1 MDALPIS
8 ETPEAEKLPASG
20 PQANTENATSGI
32 SALTEAFLR
41 GAGLPSSALTSGLT
55 PELMETIGKLLATS
69 ISGTLE
75 LNRLRATVKREVKAD
90 VTMVVVRN
98 NNALKFF
105 SDSETVLTQMLR
117 KKMPGF
123 MGPVEAVTDAYDDL
137 KAHQLGIIA
146 GVREQMR
153 HLIAQLDPHSVE
165 AAIPARPITDALF
178 PSTRKAAMWEKFID
192 RYRAVNRNP
201 NADFHELFDQV
212 FVAAYERETERVK
225 STHSDA

>member
-8 ETPEAEKLPASG
+8 EIAEVEKLSASG
-20 PQANTENATSGI
+20 PQANTESATAGMD
-32 SALTEAFLR
+32 ALTEAFLR
-41 GAGLPSSALTSGLT
+41 GAGLPSSALPSGLT
-55 PELMETIGKLLATS
+55 PESMETIGKLLAAS
-69 ISGTLE
+69 INGTLE
-75 LNRLRATVKREVKAD
+75 LNKLRATVKREVKAD

-123 MGPVEAVTDAYDDL
+123 MGPVEAMTDAYDDL

-153 HLIAQLDPHSVE
+153 HLIAQLDPNAME
-165 AAIPARPITDALF
+165 ADVPARPIADALF
-178 PSTRKAAMWEKFID
+178 PSIRKAAMWDKFHVH
-192 RYRAVNRNP
+192 YRAINRNP
-201 NADFHELFDQV
+201 NADFHELFGQV
-212 FVAAYERETERVK
+212 FVDAYERETERVK
-225 STHSDA
+225 SAASDE

>member
-8 ETPEAEKLPASG
+8 DTPEAETPSAAG
-20 PQANTENATSGI
+20 VQAHTESANPEI
-32 SALTEAFLR
+32 YALTDAFLK
-41 GAGLPSSALTSGLT
+41 GAGLPLTALSSGLT
-55 PELMETIGKLLATS
+55 PELMETIGKLLAASVT
-69 ISGTLE
+69 GTLE
-75 LNRLRATVKREVKAD
+75 LNKIRATVKREVKAD

-123 MGPVEAVTDAYDDL
+123 MGPVEAMNDAYGDL

-153 HLIAQLDPHSVE
+153 HLIAQLDPSAVE
-165 AAIPARPITDALF
+165 AEIPARPIADALF
-178 PSTRKAAMWEKFID
+178 PSTRKAAMWEKFLE

-201 NADFHELFDQV
+201 NADFHELFGPV
-212 FVAAYERETERVK
+212 FVDAYERETERVK
-225 STHSDA
+225 SAGDE

>member
-8 ETPEAEKLPASG
+8 EKPEAEKLSAG
-20 PQANTENATSGI
+20 EPQANTQNVAAEV

-41 GAGLPSSALTSGLT
+41 GAGLPPTALSAGLT
-55 PELMETIGKLLATS
+55 PELMETLGKLLATS
-69 ISGTLE
+69 ITGTLE
-75 LNRLRATVKREVKAD
+75 LNKLRATVKREVKAD

-123 MGPVEAVTDAYDDL
+123 MGPVEAMTDAYDDL
-137 KAHQLGIIA
+137 KAHQLGIVA

-153 HLIAQLDPHSVE
+153 HLIVQLDPNAVE
-165 AAIPARPITDALF
+165 ADIPARPIADALF
-178 PSTRKAAMWEKFID
+178 PSIRKAAMWDKFHE
-192 RYRAVNRNP
+192 RYRAISRNP
-201 NADFHELFDQV
+201 NADFHELFGQV
-212 FVAAYERETERVK
+212 FVDAYERETERVRGVA
-225 STHSDA
+225 SNE